1 MKRTGFVFSGLL
13 MIVCVLATHV
23 ATLQG
28 GVVITGDVTPPL
40 PWSSQTKAVIGETTH
55 GTLRV
60 DAGSLL
66 STGNAILGN
75 YWLGVGDATVA
86 GSGSNWTL
94 YHLVVGNGGKGTLT
108 VDAGGEVS
116 TSYCGIGHW
125 SDGLGAARV
134 SGMRSKL
141 TVGGGS
147 RWAAE
152 AWERLTSKP
161 EAMCRA

>member
-28 GVVITGDVTPPL
+28 GVVITGDVTPL
-40 PWSSQTKAVIGETTH
+40 PWPSDTYALIGYRTH

-66 STGNAILGN
+66 STFIAVVGND
-75 YWLGVGDATVA
+75 WLGVGDATVA

-94 YHLVVGNGGKGTLT
+94 YHLTVGSGGKGTLT

-116 TSYCGIGHW
+116 TS
-125 SDGLGAARV
+125 
-134 SGMRSKL
+134 
-141 TVGGGS
+141 
-147 RWAAE
+147 
-152 AWERLTSKP
+152 
-161 EAMCRA
+161 